1 MKKYIVKTD
10 GASRGNPG
18 PASLGVAFYDERENL
33 LKTYSEYLGEKTNN
47 EAEYLAA
54 VTALLKF
61 KSFFGKKEAKKS
73 EVEIRTDSQ
82 LLAKQMKGKYKV
94 KDEKMQRLFVE
105 LWNLTVDFGRV
116 VFKSVPREENTK
128 ADELANQALDR
139 GVQGKLV

>member
-18 PASLGVAFYDERENL
+18 PASLGVAFYNNRENL

-54 VTALLKF
+54 ITALSKF
-61 KSFFGKKEAKKS
+61 KSLFGKKEAKKS

-82 LLAKQMKGKYKV
+82 LLAKQMKGKYKI
-94 KDEKMQRLFVE
+94 KDEKMQRLFIK

-116 VFKSVPREENTK
+116 DFKSVPREENVK